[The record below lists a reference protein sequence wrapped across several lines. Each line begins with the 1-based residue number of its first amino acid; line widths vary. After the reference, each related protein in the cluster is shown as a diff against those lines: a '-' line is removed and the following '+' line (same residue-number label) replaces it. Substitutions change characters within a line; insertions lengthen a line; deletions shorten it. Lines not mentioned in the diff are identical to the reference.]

1 MVTKWSLSSSD
12 LQKMV
17 AFLEDII
24 EIFRAAVADLSPNF
38 YMGEG
43 IKASPKKRLVGLQ
56 IFKGHNLIALKLF
69 SVSVKFKS
77 SFNFFPL
84 LIAPKYSSR
93 QSGIYSWVGFFSL
106 SWFNVFSVG
115 SVTAFPPAFVY
126 RETELRCTATSGHL
140 HKQPALNKT
149 AWSGESKTTFSSPAQ
164 MIKHRWG
171 SYTIKT
177 SHFCFETT
185 EMLWRAKKCK

>member
-1 MVTKWSLSSSD
+1 
-12 LQKMV
+12 MV

-77 SFNFFPL
+77 SFNFFPPANCTKVFIKAIWNIFL
-84 LIAPKYSSR
+84 
-93 QSGIYSWVGFFSL
+93 GGFF
-106 SWFNVFSVG
+106 
-115 SVTAFPPAFVY
+115 
-126 RETELRCTATSGHL
+126 
-140 HKQPALNKT
+140 
-149 AWSGESKTTFSSPAQ
+149 
-164 MIKHRWG
+164 
-171 SYTIKT
+171 
-177 SHFCFETT
+177 
-185 EMLWRAKKCK
+185 